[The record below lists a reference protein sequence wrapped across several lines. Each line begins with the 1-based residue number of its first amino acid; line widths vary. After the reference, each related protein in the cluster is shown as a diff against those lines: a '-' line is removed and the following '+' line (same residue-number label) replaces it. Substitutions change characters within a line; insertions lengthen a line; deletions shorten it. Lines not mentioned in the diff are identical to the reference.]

1 MFLIN
6 KNRAYI
12 RYINTEDERERE
24 REKGV
29 YLFFVSDI

>member
-1 MFLIN
+1 LFLIN

-24 REKGV
+24 KGV